1 MVRLNP
7 HLRQNYFILM
17 RNFKQNQHKLS
28 NNHVKFPNLNLPCKF
43 ETPSKKS
50 WIRPC
55 FYHLFYFIYMG
66 QSIWGPYGTRLHYP
80 YGSHIGAHLGPIS
93 VLYRLLA
100 ACLDISNVP
109 TEFNVPACVKSQSN
123 TQKSTA
129 PTIESKIN
137 VHGQTHEH
145 TVCKNA
151 YTNNYLIRLEDR
163 QLFVKAN
170 TCLLTNDRQE

>member
-1 MVRLNP
+1 MLCACAEEICRSDS
-7 HLRQNYFILM
+7 I
-17 RNFKQNQHKLS
+17 S
-28 NNHVKFPNLNLPCKF
+28 ENHQLTNLNKCGRF
-43 ETPSKKS
+43 HAS
-50 WIRPC
+50 IRNSTI
-55 FYHLFYFIYMG
+55 L
-66 QSIWGPYGTRLHYP
+66 SLSRLAN
-80 YGSHIGAHLGPIS
+80 IGAHLGPIY

-163 QLFVKAN
+163 QLYVKAK